1 MNRYATPVLQT
12 SSMQPPTI
20 DDIRAAARRI
30 QGAVIRTPMLVSR
43 TLSEMIGAE
52 VWLKFENLQ
61 FTAAYKERGALNKL
75 LQLTDEERSRGVIAA
90 SAGNHAQ
97 AVAYHAK
104 RLGIPA
110 VIVMPEPTPTV
121 KVTQTEGHG
130 AKVVLYGQ
138 IVDDAFAKA
147 RELALENGYVF
158 VHPFDDPQ
166 IIAGAGTVGLEM
178 LEDAPDLD
186 VITVPIGG
194 GGLMSG
200 VSIAARALKPD
211 IELIGVEAELY
222 PSMKCAIQDCNLP
235 LGGDTLAE
243 GIAVKQPG
251 ELTSR
256 ILKEYAN
263 DVMLVSERDLERAV
277 AMLVGIE
284 KTVVEGAGAVGLAAL
299 MKEPARFAGKKVG
312 LVLCGGN
319 IDMHLLANVLVRDL
333 VRQGRIARLH
343 VAAHDQPGALA
354 AITAKVYE
362 AGVNVI
368 EINHSRIFT
377 RLPAKDTMIEVE
389 CEARDPQAID
399 DVVARL
405 EAAGFRVERASL
417 D

>member
-1 MNRYATPVLQT
+1 VLKT
-12 SSMQPPTI
+12 TSMQPPTI
-20 DDIRAAARRI
+20 DDIRAARERI
-30 QGAVIRTPMLVSR
+30 DGNVVRTPMLVSQ
-43 TLSEMIGAE
+43 TLSEIIGAE
-52 VWLKFENLQ
+52 IWLKFENLQ

-75 LQLTDEERSRGVIAA
+75 LQLTPEERARGVIAA

-130 AKVVLYGQ
+130 AKVVLYGN
-138 IVDDAFAKA
+138 IVDDAFARA

-158 VHPFDDPQ
+158 VHAFDDPQ

-186 VITVPIGG
+186 TIIVPIGG

-200 VSIAARALKPD
+200 VSIAARAIKPD

-222 PSMKCAIQDCNLP
+222 PSMKCAIQHCNMP

-256 ILKEYAN
+256 ILAEYAN
-263 DVMLVSERDLERAV
+263 DVVLVSERDLERSV

-284 KTVVEGAGAVGLAAL
+284 KTVVEGAGAAGLAAML
-299 MKEPARFAGKKVG
+299 SDRERYKGKKVAT
-312 LVLCGGN
+312 LLCGGN
-319 IDMHLLANVLVRDL
+319 IDTHLLANVLVRDL

-362 AGVNVI
+362 AGVNVL

-377 RLPAKDTMIEVE
+377 SLPAKDTMIEVE
-389 CEARDPQAID
+389 CEARDPQSID

>member
-1 MNRYATPVLQT
+1 M
-12 SSMQPPTI
+12 MEPPTI
-20 DDIRAAARRI
+20 DDIRAAAERI
-30 QGAVIRTPMLVSR
+30 KGAVIRTPLLLSR
-43 TLSEMIGAE
+43 TLSEIVGAE

-75 LQLTDEERSRGVIAA
+75 LQLTPEERARGVIAA

-97 AVAYHAK
+97 AVAYHAR

-110 VIVMPEPTPTV
+110 IIVMPESTPTV
-121 KVTQTEGHG
+121 KVTQTAGHG
-130 AKVVLYGQ
+130 AKVVLHGDMF
-138 IVDDAFAKA
+138 DDAYAKA

-158 VHPFDDPQ
+158 VHPFDDPK
-166 IIAGAGTVGLEM
+166 IIAGAGTVGLEL
-178 LEDAPDLD
+178 LEDAPELD
-186 VITVPIGG
+186 AIVIPIGG

-200 VSIAARALKPD
+200 VSIAARAIKPD
-211 IELIGVEAELY
+211 IAMIGVEAELY
-222 PSMKCAIQDCNLP
+222 PSMKCAIEGVRMP

-243 GIAVKQPG
+243 GIAVKHPG

-256 ILKEYAN
+256 ILKELA
-263 DVMLVSERDLERAV
+263 DEVVLVSERDLERAV

-284 KTVVEGAGAVGLAAL
+284 KTVVEGAGAAGLAAIL
-299 MKEPARFAGKKVG
+299 ANPERFKGKKVATI
-312 LVLCGGN
+312 LCGGN
-319 IDMHLLANVLVRDL
+319 IDTHLLANVLVRDL

-354 AITAKVYE
+354 AITRKVYE

-377 RLPAKDTMIEVE
+377 TLPAKDTMIEVE
-389 CEARDPQAID
+389 CEARDPASID

-405 EAAGFRVERASL
+405 EAAGFRVDRAQL